1 MTDNRVCY
9 DSEFVQNLN
18 VYPICRIPKKGTIV
32 RSHRFNRFMP
42 SNASFSKFKY
52 EIGRILGED
61 YIVSGDVRINT
72 GGVNRPFDLDL
83 ALIHR
88 KDDRIRINIQ
98 VDEPYSLFSR
108 EARHCIG
115 EDILRDAYFLDRGW
129 VVLRFAEI
137 QIHQNEQACLSFI
150 CEFLN
155 KIDDN
160 FDLAPSFLNVSP
172 ISEEPMWNLVQAQKW
187 EKVSYRES
195 YLKSN
200 LSSVQESNS
209 EIDRSLNTLELLEEK
224 AVKTSFSGP
233 MELIKDHRNRH
244 IRDERIQFNAEQ
256 HKYFVDRIPVPSASS
271 LIRKFFPEFDAYDA
285 ASKLRPSNP
294 LFGLSVNDIVTEW
307 NKKGLEAADK
317 GTFLHEQIEKYYLGD
332 NYNGTDEFLFFKDF
346 ALSHSFLEPYRCEW
360 RIYDEEYGI
369 AGTIDFV
376 ASNHG
381 QLEMYDWKRSKKV
394 IDPSNGKPIEIDR
407 WGKRGIGKLSNVGDT
422 SYNHYC
428 LQQSLYRF
436 ILEKNYGVE
445 ISKMYLVVL
454 HPDYNK
460 YFKVPVPYLK
470 NYVEF
475 MLNTL

>member
-1 MTDNRVCY
+1 LSDNRVCY
-9 DSEFVQNLN
+9 DRAFVQKLN
-18 VYPICRIPKKGTIV
+18 VYPICIIPKKGTIV
-32 RSHRFNRFMP
+32 RSHRFDRFMP
-42 SNASFSKFKY
+42 SNAVFSTFKY
-52 EIGRILGED
+52 EVGRLLSED
-61 YIVSGDVRINT
+61 YLVSGDVRINT

-108 EARHCIG
+108 EARHCVG
-115 EDILRDAYFLDRGW
+115 EDSLRDAYFLDRGW
-129 VVLRFAEI
+129 AVLRFSEI
-137 QIHQNEQACLSFI
+137 QIHQNEQACLNFI

-160 FDLAPSFLNVSP
+160 FDLAPSFLNDSP
-172 ISEEPMWNLVQAQKW
+172 IIEEPMWDLVQAQKW

-195 YLKSN
+195 YLKSS
-200 LSSVQESNS
+200 LPPAQESNS
-209 EIDRSLNTLELLEEK
+209 EIDRSLNTRELLEEK
-224 AVKTSFSGP
+224 AVETSFSGT

-244 IRDERIQFNAEQ
+244 IRDKRIQFNAEQ
-256 HKYFVDRIPVPSASS
+256 HKYFVDDIPVPSAST
-271 LIRKFFPEFDAYDA
+271 LIRKFFPEFDSIGA

-294 LFGLSVNDIVTEW
+294 LFGLSVDEIVAEW
-307 NKKGLEAADK
+307 NKKGKEASDK
-317 GTFLHEQIEKYYLGD
+317 GTFLHEQIESYYLGD
-332 NYNGTDEFLFFKDF
+332 NYNGTDEFLFFQDF
-346 ALSHSFLEPYRCEW
+346 AISHSFLEPYRCEW

-376 ASNHG
+376 AANQG
-381 QLEMYDWKRSKKV
+381 KLEMYDWKRSKKV
-394 IDPSNGKPIEIDR
+394 IDPSNGTPIEIDR
-407 WGKRGIGKLSNVGDT
+407 WGKRGIGELSSIGDT

-445 ISKMYLVVL
+445 ISKMFLVVI

-460 YFKVPVPYLK
+460 FYKVQVPYLK
-470 NYVEF
+470 NYIVY